1 MSLKSNYRRR
11 YTQKGGKTCTNGFKE
26 DKILDDC
33 IKYDNG
39 DNGIT
44 DKRNEIFSIVSSI
57 KDKKQKNMPL
67 GEINKK

>member
-44 DKRNEIFSIVSSI
+44 DKRN
-57 KDKKQKNMPL
+57 
-67 GEINKK
+67 